1 MQVLYRGGV
10 HLPRAGGSS
19 GHGEM
24 WLDPHFECPSAIV
37 SHAHAD
43 HMKSHGQ
50 VIATPATAAMMRLRG
65 ATKSRFREVDFH
77 APLHFHEDDAS
88 GEACSQ
94 DCGEACGNER
104 TRVSLYPAGH
114 VLGSSQV
121 LVERG
126 GMRLLYSGDF
136 KLRPSRA
143 SEEAI
148 VPQADIV
155 VMETTFG
162 RPQYRFPETEE
173 VLGDIARWCK
183 NVLKSGSNPVLF
195 CYSLGKGQEVLAG
208 LKDADFPIYLH
219 EKHFAMANLY
229 REFGVDFPEY
239 QLYQPETKMDGVLLC
254 ASGCR
259 KGRWFRWL
267 EQAHSLKT
275 AYISGWA
282 LDRNARWRFGTDH
295 AFPLSDH
302 AGYDDLMA
310 YVGLSGAQ
318 TIYTMHGFEDEFAH
332 DLRRQGYLALPL
344 KHAVE
349 I

>member
-1 MQVLYRGGV
+1 M
-10 HLPRAGGSS
+10 HLPAGS
-19 GHGEM
+19 GHGEL
-24 WLDPHFECPSAIV
+24 WLDPHFECASAIV

-43 HMKSHGQ
+43 HMKSHGS

-65 ATKSRFREVDFH
+65 ANTRR
-77 APLHFHEDDAS
+77 FHELGFNTPLQFGPGEPGVFQCNEGCS
-88 GEACSQ
+88 GT
-94 DCGEACGNER
+94 CGEER
-104 TRVSLYPAGH
+104 TRVELYPAGH

-143 SEEAI
+143 SEAAV
-148 VPQADIV
+148 VPQADIL

-173 VLGDIARWCK
+173 VLGDIARWCGS
-183 NVLKSGSNPVLF
+183 VLKSGSNPVLL

-208 LKDADFPIYLH
+208 LKGVDFPIYLH

-229 REFGVDFPEY
+229 REFGVELPKY
-239 QLYQPETKMDGVLLC
+239 RLYQPETKMDGVLLC
-254 ASGCR
+254 ANGCR

-267 EQAHSLKT
+267 ERAHSLKT

-282 LDRNARWRFGTDH
+282 LDAGARWRFGTDH

-310 YVGLSGAQ
+310 YVGLSGAR
-318 TIYTMHGFEDEFAH
+318 TIYTMHGFEDEFAQ

-344 KHAVE
+344 KHAVAV
-349 I
+349 